1 MEKTKQQLR
10 KEYEDASEKAWEAW
24 EARVACA
31 WGAREKAW
39 KKAREARKAW
49 EKAK

>member
-24 EARVACA
+24 EARVA
-31 WGAREKAW
+31 WGAREEAW
-39 KKAREARKAW
+39 KKARVAW
-49 EKAK
+49 VAWKNAK

>member
-1 MEKTKQQLR
+1 MKTKEQLR
-10 KEYEDASEKAWEAW
+10 KEYEDASEKAW